1 MSNCEFAE
9 QHFGAVNQRID
20 KACQAAGRERNSV
33 RLIGASKKKE
43 PSLLQFF
50 HQVGLNDLGENYLQE
65 AIAKQEVL
73 DNCALNWHFIGSI
86 QSNKTKLIAKHFN
99 WVHGV
104 DRIKIAQRLARQN
117 PHKAPIKI
125 LIQLNP
131 DLEDSKA
138 GVALTSAGELADAI
152 AQIRDLEL
160 HGFMM
165 IPMSREKQSEQRR
178 VFAKARKTLESTN
191 QRYGLNL
198 QHLSMGMSGD
208 LEAAVA
214 EGSTMLRIGTDLFGA
229 RT

>member
-1 MSNCEFAE
+1 M
-9 QHFGAVNQRID
+9 
-20 KACQAAGRERNSV
+20 
-33 RLIGASKKKE
+33 
-43 PSLLQFF
+43 
-50 HQVGLNDLGENYLQE
+50 
-65 AIAKQEVL
+65 
-73 DNCALNWHFIGSI
+73 
-86 QSNKTKLIAKHFN
+86 
-99 WVHGV
+99 
-104 DRIKIAQRLARQN
+104 
-117 PHKAPIKI
+117 
-125 LIQLNP
+125 
-131 DLEDSKA
+131 
-138 GVALTSAGELADAI
+138 ALTSAGELADAI
-152 AQIRDLEL
+152 AQIRDLKL